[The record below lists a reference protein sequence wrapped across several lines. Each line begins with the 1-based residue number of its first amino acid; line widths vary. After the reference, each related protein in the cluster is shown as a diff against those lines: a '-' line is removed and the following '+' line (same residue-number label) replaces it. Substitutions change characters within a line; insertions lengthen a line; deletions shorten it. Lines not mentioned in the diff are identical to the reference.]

1 MCPRQGS
8 NFLLLRQ
15 KKVTKEKASRIRRPS
30 ATLRARCVARDRR
43 EAQKLAALRHLR
55 FFFRRSL
62 RYSPPH
68 NGGESRRPKP
78 KPRPKTTRTRHGAS
92 LWGSGCWFPAVWI
105 LCRVAG
111 LSSAAA
117 GGSGRALFERSEFSP
132 TPPDASSAR
141 YPAGALT
148 SARLLFAYFL
158 LAKQEKVSALPG
170 AHPGRATPARAI
182 PDARPLPGAH
192 PGKAT
197 PARATPDARPLPGAH
212 PDMQPCRASSQKEA
226 SQTC

>member
-30 ATLRARCVARDRR
+30 AYAAGTLRCSGPAGSAETR
-43 EAQKLAALRHLR
+43 LAPQTSALLDPPLPALLAS
-55 FFFRRSL
+55 SL
-62 RYSPPH
+62 RR
-68 NGGESRRPKP
+68 GEPNT
-78 KPRPKTTRTRHGAS
+78 KTTRTRHGAS
-92 LWGSGCWFPAVWI
+92 LWSLVVGSGCRLLGS

-170 AHPGRATPARAI
+170 AHPGNATS
-182 PDARPLPGAH
+182 
-192 PGKAT
+192 T
-197 PARATPDARPLPGAH
+197 NT
-212 PDMQPCRASSQKEA
+212 
-226 SQTC
+226 